1 MSGLEVTAHVLAHN
15 MVLGCRLK
23 TLGTA
28 SSYADWANVTQV
40 VWRHV
45 VFVMRCLAFFQM
57 ASFLCLKRGSMDEK
71 IMSWFSAVHVL
82 CATHIK

>member
-1 MSGLEVTAHVLAHN
+1 MPGLEVTAHVLAHN

-28 SSYADWANVTQV
+28 SSYADWANATQV

-45 VFVMRCLAFFQM
+45 VCNALFGFLSNGFFPL
-57 ASFLCLKRGSMDEK
+57 FKKG
-71 IMSWFSAVHVL
+71 FHG
-82 CATHIK
+82 